1 MALKFNN
8 AMYYEASY
16 LKEKCP
22 GYFKGCVTNVSKV
35 ITKKK
40 IPKELYTYASFSVK
54 TGWTMLENGNDN
66 GVLKNRKK
74 LLLDKKWCD
83 ENIMGIGTDKN
94 NGNRTDNSINEIDG
108 TTYMEIDNL
117 SDKQVKNV
125 KNIILDT
132 SIAPISCIY
141 LYTLGKVKE
150 LRDIFEIPTT
160 FQDNYNVVK
169 YGLTK
174 DLNRRTLEH
183 QNTYG
188 TLISQVSTLS
198 LKYHVMVDEMHLY
211 SAEKDVKDFLN
222 GDELIL
228 KHKKFKELACLSDDM
243 LNIHIKYKYAHI
255 GSVYSTSLRQIQKE
269 LEKAN
274 EIREKEKEI
283 IELNKM
289 LIESKEREIQLYKML
304 LEQKEVC

>member
-66 GVLKNRKK
+66 GNCNLKNRKK

-83 ENIMGIGTDKN
+83 ENIMGIGN
-94 NGNRTDNSINEIDG
+94 NGTDNITNNGID
-108 TTYMEIDNL
+108 MDIDNL
-117 SDKQVKNV
+117 SDKIEIEKVYDNKIRNV
-125 KNIILDT
+125 ILDT

-188 TLISQVSTLS
+188 SLINQVSTLS
-198 LKYHVMVDEMHLY
+198 LKYHVVVDEMHLY

-304 LEQKEVC
+304 MDKNIK

>member
-54 TGWTMLENGNDN
+54 TGWTMLGNDHDNSN

-83 ENIMGIGTDKN
+83 ENIMGIGIN
-94 NGNRTDNSINEIDG
+94 NRTDNEIID
-108 TTYMEIDNL
+108 MEIDNL
-117 SDKQVKNV
+117 SDKQVKNI
-125 KNIILDT
+125 KNVILDT

-160 FQDNYNVVK
+160 FQDNHNVVK

-198 LKYHVMVDEMHLY
+198 LKYHVVVDEMHLY

-228 KHKKFKELACLSDDM
+228 KHKKFKELACLSDDV

-289 LIESKEREIQLYKML
+289 LIESKEREIQLYKLL
-304 LEQKEVC
+304 LEQKEVL